1 MIVKKPIGS
10 VKINGL
16 VNRLTVGRPVPK
28 IVLDYWKETKQLK
41 KLLESGI
48 IEDEKKVEKVK
59 DESVRSDTSGQ
70 SKNSE

>member
-1 MIVKKPIGS
+1 MIVKKPIGAIK
-10 VKINGL
+10 VNGL
-16 VNRLTVGRPVPK
+16 VNRLSVGRPVPK
-28 IVLDYWKETKQLK
+28 IVLNYWKETKQLK

-59 DESVRSDTSGQ
+59 NDTVRSDTGGQ